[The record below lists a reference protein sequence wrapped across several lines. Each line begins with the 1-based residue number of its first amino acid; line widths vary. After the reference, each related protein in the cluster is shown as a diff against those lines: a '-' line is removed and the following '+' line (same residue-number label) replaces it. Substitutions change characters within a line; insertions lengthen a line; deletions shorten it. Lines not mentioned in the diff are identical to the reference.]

1 MKASRNTFS
10 SVLRLL
16 LPVLVAFL
24 GLGLFTTS
32 LAAQKVDSLPK
43 PTDYVSDLAN
53 VLSPEA
59 IAHIDSVCAQLD
71 HSAANSQIAVVTIH
85 SLDGADPAEYA
96 NELEDKWKIGPK
108 GTDRGV
114 LVLLA
119 VDDHKYRIDVGYGL
133 EGILNDAKVGDMRR
147 AMVPSLKSKDYD
159 TAITGAVDSV
169 AQVIAADAKV
179 TLNEQPD
186 TEAMPV
192 RHVHHGS
199 ILPKLILIVIILLFF
214 GGGSLLRM
222 LFGYGL
228 LSSLLGGGGYRGG
241 GGGNWGGGSSGGG
254 GGFGGFGGGGFGGGG
269 AGGSW

>member
-1 MKASRNTFS
+1 MPAPTGYIDDYAGVFS
-10 SVLRLL
+10 DSSKSDME
-16 LPVLVAFL
+16 
-24 GLGLFTTS
+24 S
-32 LAAQKVDSLPK
+32 LCSEVHDKTRAQ
-43 PTDYVSDLAN
+43 
-53 VLSPEA
+53 
-59 IAHIDSVCAQLD
+59 IF
-71 HSAANSQIAVVTIH
+71 VVTVK
-85 SLDGADPAEYA
+85 SLDGASVDQFA
-96 NELEDKWKIGPK
+96 NDLFHHWKIGEK
-108 GTDRGV
+108 KTDRGV
-114 LVLLA
+114 LLLFA
-119 VDDHKYRIDVGYGL
+119 IQDHKYRYEVGYGL